1 MQFLKIDLRR
11 RDGGFRLRQ
20 CDLIRLRINA
30 EQYVANIHMLIF
42 TDVDGDN
49 PARHIAADSHLI
61 LLHVSIVSADISSA
75 CQPDIAAYDGPQQ
88 RSGEHTHPSAP
99 RRGGWS
105 VRSGSAPVTRGEGER
120 GGE

>member
-49 PARHIAADSHLI
+49 PARQIASNRHPI
-61 LLHVSIVSADISSA
+61 LLHVSNVSADITYACTPEKTAYYGQTHRNGDQTITSS
-75 CQPDIAAYDGPQQ
+75 QL
-88 RSGEHTHPSAP
+88 
-99 RRGGWS
+99 
-105 VRSGSAPVTRGEGER
+105 RGEWSR
-120 GGE
+120 

>member
-42 TDVDGDN
+42 PDVDGDN

-61 LLHVSIVSADISSA
+61 LLHVSTVSPDISSA
-75 CQPDIAAYDGPQQ
+75 CHPEIAAYAV
-88 RSGEHTHPSAP
+88 HTSNASTPDNA
-99 RRGGWS
+99 RQYN
-105 VRSGSAPVTRGEGER
+105 T
-120 GGE
+120 